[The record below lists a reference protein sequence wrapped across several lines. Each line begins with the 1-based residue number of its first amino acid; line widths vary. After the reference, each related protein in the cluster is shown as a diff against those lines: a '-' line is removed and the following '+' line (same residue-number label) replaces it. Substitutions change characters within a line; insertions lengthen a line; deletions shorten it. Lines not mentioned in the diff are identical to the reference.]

1 MGASDYPVA
10 VKTIETI
17 RLANYKRLIAEL
29 QGEDGPPPADAEIG
43 RALGISKV
51 YAWQLNKGERT
62 AIDSK
67 GARKM
72 ERAAGKPEGWM
83 DTDFE
88 LWPFDAELLVSIEG
102 LKRDQRLEIQGVL
115 KYEIERLQQ
124 GKRSGKF
131 TTSQRGASK

>member
-1 MGASDYPVA
+1 MGASDYPVW

-17 RLANYKRLIAEL
+17 RLANYKRLVAEL
-29 QGEDGPPPADAEIG
+29 QGDGQPLADAEIG

-51 YAWQLNKGERT
+51 YAWQLSKGART

-72 ERAAGKPEGWM
+72 ERAASKPEGWM
-83 DTDFE
+83 DTDFD
-88 LWPFDAELLVSIEG
+88 LWPFDAELLVLIEG

-115 KYEIERLQQ
+115 KYEIERMQQ
-124 GKRSGKF
+124 GKTSGKF